1 MKNLIRATL
10 ILALLITNKNFS
22 QEVEVDSILP
32 VMLDEVIVSTPF
44 GETADENVIKVT
56 KVDLAKMSAVN
67 TQTMKDV
74 LARNTRTFI
83 YIHRTWYI
91 QTKYQRLS
99 SNRVVVYNQNMRYEN
114 QQWGD
119 EHGIDI
125 ATGGVSSVELIK
137 GPASILYGSD
147 AIGGVL
153 YFNPQKYLKY
163 NGTKGDFSTF
173 YNTNYSGFNSTIG
186 VSTTIDEFSLIAR
199 ASVVENG
206 DYSKIKKTRWLRGA
220 L

>member
-74 LARNTRTFI
+74 LGETPGLSFI
-83 YIHRTWYI
+83 STGPGIYKPNIRG
-91 QTKYQRLS
+91 LS
-99 SNRVVVYNQNMRYEN
+99 SN
-114 QQWGD
+114 
-119 EHGIDI
+119 
-125 ATGGVSSVELIK
+125 L
-137 GPASILYGSD
+137 
-147 AIGGVL
+147 
-153 YFNPQKYLKY
+153 
-163 NGTKGDFSTF
+163 
-173 YNTNYSGFNSTIG
+173 
-186 VSTTIDEFSLIAR
+186 SLIH
-199 ASVVENG
+199 
-206 DYSKIKKTRWLRGA
+206 I
-220 L
+220 

>member
-1 MKNLIRATL
+1 MKNLIRDTL

-22 QEVEVDSILP
+22 PEVEVDSILP

-74 LARNTRTFI
+74 LGETPGLSFI
-83 YIHRTWYI
+83 STGPGIYKPNIRG
-91 QTKYQRLS
+91 LS
-99 SNRVVVYNQNMRYEN
+99 SNRVVVFNQNIRYEN

-163 NGTKGDFSTF
+163 NGTCLLYTSDAA
-173 YNTNYSGFNSTIG
+173 
-186 VSTTIDEFSLIAR
+186 DE
-199 ASVVENG
+199 
-206 DYSKIKKTRWLRGA
+206 
-220 L
+220 